1 MQNHVELTQ
10 TPHIVSMPPFLTV
23 MSLMMTLM
31 LTLMTVMSVR
41 GEDVTKQTLFGCNQ
55 DSVHLH
61 CPPGAGVNIIR

>member
-31 LTLMTVMSVR
+31 SVMSVISVR

>member
-1 MQNHVELTQ
+1 
-10 TPHIVSMPPFLTV
+10 MPPFLTV